1 MSLFRSHCCQALA
14 CALSVVLAPAGLAAQ
29 DDPPPQIDAAGRP
42 AKIPVAAF
50 ADWLVLDGARLSETG
65 RRIAIGGNSD
75 GHQMIR
81 IYDAD
86 TLELKQ
92 VIDGGDS
99 DDFNWFRW
107 AGDDRLLL
115 SVMRQTENANYWARM
130 SRLLVYDMVT
140 GKMSYAGLKKAAV
153 DGDTVVYVDPAGE
166 YVLLNY
172 QNQAR
177 YEAEV
182 WRVPLDG
189 TAMERSE
196 RVVDNQGGVQ
206 FWFADSDGVVRLGMG
221 RTSRGSVVVLYRG
234 GPGEEF
240 ERVTK
245 IARDDEDTIENWDVI
260 GLQPGSD
267 IGYTLQPTEDGREIL
282 REFNYRTA
290 TAGPVVYEDDK
301 WSVEGVRLDDDGKPV
316 AVNIRDDRL
325 RQVWL
330 DKDMGAVQDSLS
342 QALGGR
348 SVRII
353 SNADRRRMLVLQTGP
368 DDPGA
373 LYVFTPAEKR
383 LAFLANLRPDI
394 DFRLLSRGTAH
405 DIATRDGL
413 AMRSYLT
420 LPRGR
425 GKTGLPLI
433 VMPHGGPFGIRDDL
447 EYNDWVQLFANRG
460 YAVLQ
465 PNFRGSGGFGSD
477 FEEAGDG
484 EIGRKMQDDLDD
496 ATRWAVAQGY
506 ADPARVCVVGA
517 SYGGYAALW
526 AVIRNPELYRCAA
539 SWAGVTD
546 WDAILLYDSEALTRR
561 AYTEKWKPKVR
572 GKDSGFDLSKVSP
585 MAQLGRLTRP
595 VFLGQG
601 KDDTRVPYSQYYRLV
616 EKAERMGIELDT
628 LMLEDG
634 HTPVREGNHEKLLDA
649 MVAFLERHNPPD

>member
-14 CALSVVLAPAGLAAQ
+14 CALSLVLAPAGLAAQ
-29 DDPPPQIDAAGRP
+29 NDPPPQIDAAGRP

-65 RRIAIGGNSD
+65 RRIAIGEITD
-75 GHQMIR
+75 GKQMVR

-86 TLELKQ
+86 TLALERVVDAGKH
-92 VIDGGDS
+92 

-115 SVMRQTENANYWARM
+115 SVTYETENANYWARM
-130 SRLLVYDMVT
+130 SRLLVFDMAT
-140 GKMSYAGLKKAAV
+140 GKMAYAGMKKASV
-153 DGDTVVYVDPAGE
+153 DGDSVVYVDPAGE

-177 YEAEV
+177 FEAEV

-189 TAMERSE
+189 SAMERSE

-206 FWFADSDGVVRLGMG
+206 LWFADSDGVVRLGMG
-221 RTSRGSVVVLYRG
+221 RTSRGSIVVLYRG
-234 GPGEEF
+234 GPDEEF

-245 IARDDEDTIENWDVI
+245 IARDDEDTLEMWDVI
-260 GLQPGSD
+260 GLRPGSD
-267 IGYTLQPTEDGREIL
+267 IGYMLQPSEDGREIL
-282 REFNYRTA
+282 HEFDFRTG
-290 TAGPVVYEDDK
+290 TAGSVVYEDER
-301 WSVEGVRLDDDGKPV
+301 WGVESVRLDRQGNPA
-316 AVNIRDDRL
+316 AVTIRDDRV
-325 RQVWL
+325 RQLWL
-330 DKDMGAVQDSLS
+330 DKDMAALQDSLS
-342 QALGGR
+342 QALGGH
-348 SVRII
+348 SVKIT
-353 SNADRRRMLVLQTGP
+353 SNAGDKRMLVLQTGP

-394 DFRLLSRGTAH
+394 DFRLLSRGAAH

-413 AMRSYLT
+413 TMRSYLT

-425 GKTGLPLI
+425 GETGLPLI
-433 VMPHGGPFGIRDDL
+433 VMPHGGPYGIRDDL
-447 EYNDWVQLFANRG
+447 EYDDWVQLFANRG

-465 PNFRGSGGFGSD
+465 PNFRGSGGFGAD

-484 EIGRKMQDDLDD
+484 EIGRKMQDDIDD

-506 ADPARVCVVGA
+506 ADPERVCVVGA

-546 WDAILLYDSEALTRR
+546 WDALLLYDQGSMTRR
-561 AYTEKWKPKVR
+561 HYSESWKPKIR
-572 GKDSGFDLSKVSP
+572 GKESGFDLSDVSP

-601 KDDTRVPYSQYYRLV
+601 KDDSRVPYSQYYRLV
-616 EKAERMGIELDT
+616 EKAERLGVPLDT
-628 LMLEDG
+628 LVLEDG
-634 HTPVREGNHEKLLDA
+634 HTPVRKGNHEKLLNA
-649 MVAFLERHNPPD
+649 MVSFLERHNPPD

>member
-1 MSLFRSHCCQALA
+1 MFIFPSHHRQALA
-14 CALSVVLAPAGLAAQ
+14 WALSLVFSSACLAAE
-29 DDPPPQIDAAGRP
+29 DEPPPQIDAAGRP
-42 AKIPVAAF
+42 AAIPVAAF
-50 ADWLVLDGARLSETG
+50 ADWLVLDGARLSENG
-65 RRIAIGGNSD
+65 RRIAVGEITD
-75 GHQMIR
+75 GKQMVR

-86 TLELKQ
+86 TLALER
-92 VIDGGDS
+92 VIDAGKY

-115 SVMRQTENANYWARM
+115 SVTYETENANYWARM
-130 SRLLVYDMVT
+130 SRLLVFDMAT
-140 GKMSYAGLKKAAV
+140 GKMAYAGMKKASV
-153 DGDTVVYVDPAGE
+153 DGDSVVYVDPAGE

-177 YEAEV
+177 FEAEV

-189 TAMERSE
+189 SAMERSE

-206 FWFADSDGVVRLGMG
+206 VWYADTDGVVRLGMG
-221 RTSRGSVVVLYRG
+221 RTSRGSIVVLYRG
-234 GPGEEF
+234 GPEEEF

-245 IARDDEDTIENWDVI
+245 IARDDEDTLEMWDVI
-260 GLQPGSD
+260 GLRPGSD
-267 IGYTLQPTEDGREIL
+267 IGYMLQPSEDGREIL
-282 REFNYRTA
+282 HEFDFRTG
-290 TAGPVVYEDDK
+290 TAGSVVYEDEQ
-301 WSVEGVRLDDDGKPV
+301 WGVEGVRLDPQGNPA
-316 AVNIRDDRL
+316 AVTIRDDRV
-325 RQVWL
+325 RQLWL
-330 DKDMGAVQDSLS
+330 DKDMAALQDSLS
-342 QALGGR
+342 QALGGH
-348 SVRII
+348 SVQIT
-353 SNADRRRMLVLQTGP
+353 SNAGNRRMLVLQTGP

-413 AMRSYLT
+413 TMRSYLT

-425 GKTGLPLI
+425 GETGLPLI
-433 VMPHGGPFGIRDDL
+433 VMPHGGPYGIRDDL

-465 PNFRGSGGFGSD
+465 PNFRGSGGFGAD

-484 EIGRKMQDDLDD
+484 EIGRRMQDDIDD

-506 ADPARVCVVGA
+506 ADPERVCVVGG

-546 WDAILLYDSEALTRR
+546 WDALLLYDQGSMTRR
-561 AYTEKWKPKVR
+561 HYSESWKPKVR
-572 GKDSGFDLSKVSP
+572 GKDSGFDLSDVSP
-585 MAQLGRLTRP
+585 MGQLGRLTRP
-595 VFLGQG
+595 VFVGQG
-601 KDDTRVPYSQYYRLV
+601 KDDSRVPYSQYYRLV
-616 EKAERMGIELDT
+616 EKAERLGIPMDT
-628 LMLEDG
+628 LVLEDG
-634 HTPVREGNHEKLLDA
+634 HTPVRKGNHEKLLAA
-649 MVAFLERHNPPD
+649 MVAFLERNNPPD